1 MITIRRGI
9 FETNSSS
16 THSICITKRDE
27 KLEFPYSIYFKFG
40 KFNWEFDYYVDTED
54 KASYLYTA
62 IFECYGQKGASEKI
76 QIIKDALDKKG
87 IEYEF
92 EEPKFYKYGFDFGYI
107 DHGYENKEFVDAVL
121 KSDDRL
127 YRYLFSYNS
136 YILTGNDNSMLNVDI
151 KADYPHEEY
160 YKGN

>member
-1 MITIRRGI
+1 MRTIRRNI

-16 THSICITKRDE
+16 THSICITDQDE
-27 KLEFPYSIYFKFG
+27 NIKFPKSVNFKFG
-40 KFNWEFDYYVDTED
+40 KFDWEFDDYVDTED

-92 EEPKFYKYGFDFGYI
+92 EEPKFGEYGFDFGYI
-107 DHGYENKEFVDAVL
+107 DHGDETKEFVDAVL